1 MKKLLKVI
9 AVISAIAG
17 VAAAIYLAVKKFTEK
32 KQQIGN
38 NEENYVSCSCCDE
51 EFISETVA

>member
-32 KQQIGN
+32 KQKIGN

>member
-38 NEENYVSCSCCDE
+38 NEENYVSC
-51 EFISETVA
+51 